1 MKTTL
6 IIIFATAFPLL
17 FIFGW
22 ASFIFLEMAK
32 QVVKKHKKSLQLSK

>member
-1 MKTTL
+1 MKTTM

-22 ASFIFLEMAK
+22 MSFILVEMAK
-32 QVVKKHKKSLQLSK
+32 QVVKRHKKSLQFSK